1 MKKLLLIIIFLS
13 VPITSHAMRFDGTDD
28 GVTIGNQSE
37 LHASTSNLTISAWI
51 RPNDLT
57 AGVKGVVGM
66 SGIGAGVVPYMME
79 FNRTAARFSFAQA
92 GTGSGNVSVT
102 NTTNLQIGN
111 WYHIVA
117 TRKFNST
124 IDWSVNLYLNGLPN
138 GSGTIQRSG
147 ITSQVLGIGR
157 YGGHT
162 LYFNGEIADVRIYN
176 RALTPQEIN
185 ALYKGYGTYNGLIA
199 RWVLDGNALPFVPSA
214 NGKFHGFQTGGVL
227 KGPLPPAVKLF
238 DNYK

>member
-1 MKKLLLIIIFLS
+1 MKKIILTIIIFLAIPS
-13 VPITSHAMRFDGTDD
+13 TSYAMRFDGTDD

-37 LHASTSNLTISAWI
+37 LHASTSDLTISAWI
-51 RPNDLT
+51 RPNNLT
-57 AGVKGVVGM
+57 VGVKGVVGM
-66 SGIGAGVVPYMME
+66 SGIGAGVVPYMIE

-102 NTTNLQIGN
+102 NTTNLQLGR

-117 TRKFNST
+117 TRKYNST
-124 IDWSVNLYLNGLPN
+124 TNWSVNLYLNGVPN

-147 ITSQVLGIGR
+147 ITSQTLGIGR

-162 LYFNGEIADVRIYN
+162 LYFNGDIADVRIYN
-176 RALTPQEIN
+176 RALTPQEIK
-185 ALYKGYGTYNGLIA
+185 ALYNGYDTYNGLIA

-227 KGPLPPAVKLF
+227 KSSLPNKINLF
-238 DNYK
+238 KR